1 MEDKIEK
8 DNNISDKVN
17 VIQEDEEYY
26 KKCLIFTQ
34 QDLKQVKTP
43 YLKYAIYNL
52 NLLEAFETKKNKIK
66 DSIKELTEKLS
77 DYKGNKIDPIIEK
90 KALEEINNKSD
101 GKDVKEGYF
110 YYNDYLIKS
119 AKKYNTLGDETT

>member
-17 VIQEDEEYY
+17 VIQEAEEYF
-26 KKCLIFTQ
+26 KKCLIFAQ

-52 NLLEAFETKKNKIK
+52 ILLEAFVTKINKIK
-66 DSIKELTEKLS
+66 DSIKELTEKL
-77 DYKGNKIDPIIEK
+77 DNYKGNKIDQIIKK
-90 KALEEINNKSD
+90 KALEEINNKLD
-101 GKDVKEGYF
+101 AYGKDVKG
-110 YYNDYLIKS
+110 
-119 AKKYNTLGDETT
+119 